1 MSDYTIIIDEEDLET
16 HIDDDELMK
25 VIQEKGL
32 VDDILRLA
40 YEYISAYISENEIES
55 DALVEATR
63 RVLGAHDIEV
73 DF

>member
-63 RVLGAHDIEV
+63 RVLDAHDIEV